1 MRKKAFIILSLFILI
16 SVPFISAQENNL
28 KDETSAEVT
37 QLNKFHEVIFP
48 IWHKAYPKKDVAA
61 LKSYTSKVKE
71 LAELIYNAELPGILR
86 DKKGRWDEGIE
97 KFKNSVDKFIKNSE
111 ENNDN
116 ELLKSTEELHS
127 NYENLVRIIHPVT
140 EEIDEFHKVL
150 YVIYHYYNPEENYD
164 KIKSVADDFLEKAQK
179 IKEAKL
185 PKKFESKSE
194 EYNTLSDELLSSVK
208 ELNEI
213 CSAGQNEKINSAVDK
228 IHLKY
233 QKLESLFD

>member
-1 MRKKAFIILSLFILI
+1 MSKKTFILI
-16 SVPFISAQENNL
+16 GLITFLLIPFISAQEHNL
-28 KDETSAEVT
+28 KNETTTEVT
-37 QLNKFHEVIFP
+37 QLSDFHEVMFP
-48 IWHKAYPKKDVAA
+48 IWHKAFPNKDVST
-61 LKSYTSKVKE
+61 LKSYSNKVKE
-71 LAELIYNAELPGILR
+71 LAESIYNAELPGILR
-86 DKKGRWDEGIE
+86 DKKERWDEGIE
-97 KFKNSVDKFIKNSE
+97 RFKNSVDKFVKNSE

-116 ELLKSTEELHS
+116 ELLKTTEELHS

-179 IKEAKL
+179 IKDAKL

-194 EYNTLSDELLSSVK
+194 EYNTISEELLSSVK
-208 ELNEI
+208 DLNEI
-213 CSAGQNEKINSAVDK
+213 CSTGQNEKINSAVDK

-233 QKLESLFD
+233 QKLEGLFD